1 MWSPRV
7 TKKIGQE
14 QLGSGKINQTMGIQ
28 ISRGPLNNP
37 QSFKKWAPKGQELS
51 GIKLFPWNPS
61 VTLTH
66 QPLQSSV
73 EYDVQVSNEKFG
85 SMDP

>member
-1 MWSPRV
+1 
-7 TKKIGQE
+7 
-14 QLGSGKINQTMGIQ
+14 MGD
-28 ISRGPLNNP
+28 SDLKRPLKEP

-51 GIKLFPWNPS
+51 GIQLFPWNPS

-73 EYDVQVSNEKFG
+73 EYYVQVSNEKFG